1 MNPMDSKYYSINCVH
16 SARMTSRKRILTTLT
31 NVFIV
36 SYRVDTEAVCA
47 CDAER
52 VVFICKNNDVWN
64 WVDT

>member
-1 MNPMDSKYYSINCVH
+1 
-16 SARMTSRKRILTTLT
+16 MTSRKRILTRLP
-31 NVFIV
+31 NVFIL